1 MEAMTKILNDAKVR
15 PITLK
20 ISDEFNARFARLESL
35 SQIESI
41 KLAVESSIEQIRGQ
55 IETYIESQ
63 RFVLEKTSN
72 MVKNTEDLK
81 LNIGGIQ
88 TALKGIE
95 YLAQF
100 GGESVKYEA
109 KKIMDE
115 AVKQLEVSLPRI
127 FEGMTGRNVLKF
139 NSSES

>member
-1 MEAMTKILNDAKVR
+1 VKLYVE
-15 PITLK
+15 
-20 ISDEFNARFARLESL
+20 SSLEQIRA
-35 SQIESI
+35 QIES
-41 KLAVESSIEQIRGQ
+41 
-55 IETYIESQ
+55 YIDSQ
-63 RFVLEKTSN
+63 RLALEKTGN

-100 GGESVKYEA
+100 GAEGVKHEA
-109 KKIMDE
+109 KKIMDG

-139 NSSES
+139 NSSESERVFKKMCEAKDMEEVFSRLDKFEA